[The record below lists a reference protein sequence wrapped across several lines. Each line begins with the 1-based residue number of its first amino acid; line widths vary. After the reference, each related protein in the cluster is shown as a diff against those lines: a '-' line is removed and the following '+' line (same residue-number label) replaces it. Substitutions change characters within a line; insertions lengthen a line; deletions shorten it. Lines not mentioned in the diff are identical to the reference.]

1 MTSPNLHPT
10 QRSAPDAHLDD
21 LEREL
26 VVITTANLD
35 EDDLGP
41 AQVVD
46 EFATEFL
53 QKLSLPPDGG
63 LPP

>member
-1 MTSPNLHPT
+1 MNSPKLPPLLYAT
-10 QRSAPDAHLDD
+10 APDALFDE

-26 VVITTANLD
+26 LALTTAELD
-35 EDDLGP
+35 EDVLVQ

-53 QKLSLPPDGG
+53 RELARPPK
-63 LPP
+63 